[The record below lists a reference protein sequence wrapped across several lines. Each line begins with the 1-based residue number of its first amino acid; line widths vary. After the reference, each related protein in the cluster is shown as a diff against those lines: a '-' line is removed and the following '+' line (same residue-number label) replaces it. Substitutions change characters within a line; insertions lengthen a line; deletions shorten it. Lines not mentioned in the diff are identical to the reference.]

1 MASVADDLRRDT
13 IARVRA
19 MSVRARIELAL
30 SLGDDDLARY
40 MGASGLDRAR
50 ALERLIARRAQDRTP
65 SRAATGR

>member
-1 MASVADDLRRDT
+1 
-13 IARVRA
+13 